1 MPVAELEI
9 SHYAVESLVCMKL
22 HRLSITWGKSKTKTN
37 KKTLSTAIYWNWRKR
52 NERARSRFC
61 LLALLM
67 SLAVGGK
74 TIKHCFLCCVPE
86 ELQFAKCNSV
96 SKDTLSKMPA
106 LHREAEL
113 LASATGSE
121 GRGSIVLWMGYL
133 QWCGL
138 ISVLLCVSTYFS
150 AALWCIQSQCWWG
163 SKVFPREETPH
174 WYYGEKPHPGER
186 PKVVK
191 VVNQVTLGD

>member
-1 MPVAELEI
+1 MLVTVLAKVLQIREFAAYAGKVRSERKEEAEHSHFYGRQHTGLKNFPNMPVAELEI

-133 QWCGL
+133 Q
-138 ISVLLCVSTYFS
+138 
-150 AALWCIQSQCWWG
+150 
-163 SKVFPREETPH
+163 
-174 WYYGEKPHPGER
+174 
-186 PKVVK
+186 
-191 VVNQVTLGD
+191 